1 MNLPNFLSV
10 SRILLLFPIIIFF
23 ENELFLFSVM
33 TFIVASVTDYLDGLL
48 ARKYSQT
55 SDFGALLDL
64 LADKIF
70 VSVMLIWMVFNFGNL
85 YILAI
90 SILIITREITVSYLR
105 LYLVSS
111 NMNLDEVK
119 SDSLGKIK
127 TALQMIGLGLVL
139 ISQISSHYIF
149 QISISFLILSALISW
164 ISLINYSYKWIL

>member
-1 MNLPNFLSV
+1 MNLPNILSI
-10 SRILLLFPIIIFF
+10 SRIVLLIPIIIFF
-23 ENELFLFSVM
+23 ENDLFLFSVM
-33 TFIVASVTDYLDGLL
+33 TFILASVTDYLDGLL

-55 SDFGALLDL
+55 TNFGALLDL

-70 VSVMLIWMVFNFGNL
+70 VSVMLIWMIYNFNNL
-85 YILAI
+85 LILAV

-127 TALQMIGLGLVL
+127 TALQMTGLGLVL
-139 ISQISSHYIF
+139 ISPISSYYVF

-164 ISLINYSYKWIL
+164 VSLINYSYKWIL